1 MTLFQGRS
9 HLKSA
14 TRIGTWTLTFPFIY
28 IVYNYINPYIYY
40 IKIYF
45 NINMFILYINICYI
59 YIYIYIY
66 NDLNEAISHSIIH
79 HFPDDTIILLSHKSL
94 KKINKYISHDLCE
107 LVQWLRGNKISLNEV
122 R

>member
-1 MTLFQGRS
+1 M
-9 HLKSA
+9 
-14 TRIGTWTLTFPFIY
+14 
-28 IVYNYINPYIYY
+28 
-40 IKIYF
+40 
-45 NINMFILYINICYI
+45 LYIYI

-107 LVQWLRGNKISLNEV
+107 LVQWLRGNKILEQVGKKMNIVKQTKYLGIYLDEHLTWSFQLDTQLSTFNSNKKQV
-122 R
+122 K